1 MPPEQIVE
9 LLAEIVG
16 VDDTVTVVVLFEAQP
31 LIVPVTVYTV
41 LVVGDTLIVDVDAPV
56 FQE

>member
-1 MPPEQIVE
+1 VPPEQIVE